1 MTLHKQFPR
10 SYVLISR
17 KRSNDYY
24 AQCSTYVLF
33 LYKNTFFPKK
43 ICVCA
48 FFVVPL
54 QPISELTRSNGPD
67 GGIGRRAGLKHQ
79 WSNPCRFD
87 PGSGYKQKT
96 QHYAGSFCLY
106 PFSTPVSCADSP
118 FQGHTAFRS
127 RFSRASPL
135 LRFSAKI
142 LLTRMT
148 RR

>member
-1 MTLHKQFPR
+1 MFTFILQFPKIPIPLRFITRR
-10 SYVLISR
+10 SILQ
-17 KRSNDYY
+17 RSLSDLAKTQASPVNSKATRYR
-24 AQCSTYVLF
+24 Q
-33 LYKNTFFPKK
+33 PKQRT
-43 ICVCA
+43 C
-48 FFVVPL
+48 
-54 QPISELTRSNGPD
+54 PD

-127 RFSRASPL
+127 RSSRASPL

-142 LLTRMT
+142 LPTRMT

>member
-1 MTLHKQFPR
+1 M
-10 SYVLISR
+10 
-17 KRSNDYY
+17 
-24 AQCSTYVLF
+24 
-33 LYKNTFFPKK
+33 KK
-43 ICVCA
+43 ILSFTDVYLICG
-48 FFVVPL
+48 L
-54 QPISELTRSNGPD
+54 GLSSNTSGA
-67 GGIGRRAGLKHQ
+67 IRAG
-79 WSNPCRFD
+79 SIPA
-87 PGSGYKQKT
+87 PGTSKKT